1 MKIDSGDLTSD
12 GDCGRAA
19 YRRALIFGIVAAL
32 LGLILYST
40 VAIVIGLVSGFA
52 SLAVGYIIGKAMM
65 IGSSGFGGR
74 KYQITAALL
83 TYAAVSMSFVPI
95 VIDHQ
100 MKTGPAPKA
109 TQEQLAEEQRQLEKE
124 FGQTPQISQPKSLRP
139 KTEVS
144 PPSTASRTT
153 SWAWFGHLLFVGI
166 LSPIYDLQYP
176 KHGVVGLV
184 ILAIGINIA
193 WRITA
198 GTRQLVL
205 YRDNAQNISKG
216 LIGLTIGQQGR
227 IMALSS
233 KGHEISGEPSVKP

>member
-1 MKIDSGDLTSD
+1 VVLCPAMSSHGGTSTSQPESVASGGLRID
-12 GDCGRAA
+12 GDGGRAA
-19 YRRALIFGIVAAL
+19 YRRALILGTVAAL

-52 SLAVGYIIGKAMM
+52 SLAAGYIIGKAMM
-65 IGSSGFGGR
+65 VGSGGIGGR
-74 KYQITAALL
+74 KYQITAAIL

-100 MKTGPAPKA
+100 MKTRPAPKA

-124 FGQTPQISQPKSLRP
+124 FGQTPQIAQPKSSRS

-144 PPSTASRTT
+144 PPRTASPTT

-184 ILAIGINIA
+184 ILAIGISIA

-198 GTRQLVL
+198 GTRL
-205 YRDNAQNISKG
+205 
-216 LIGLTIGQQGR
+216 LT
-227 IMALSS
+227 
-233 KGHEISGEPSVKP
+233 

>member
-1 MKIDSGDLTSD
+1 MSSHGGTSTTQPEGVGSGDLTSG
-12 GDCGRAA
+12 GDTGRPA

-65 IGSSGFGGR
+65 IGSGGIGGR
-74 KYQITAALL
+74 KYQITSAIL

-100 MKTGPAPKA
+100 MKTRPASEA

-124 FGQTPQISQPKSLRP
+124 FGRAPQIAQPKTRP

-144 PPSTASRTT
+144 PPSAASPTT

-193 WRITA
+193 WRITV
-198 GTRQLVL
+198 GTRLL
-205 YRDNAQNISKG
+205 A
-216 LIGLTIGQQGR
+216 
-227 IMALSS
+227 
-233 KGHEISGEPSVKP
+233 

>member
-1 MKIDSGDLTSD
+1 MSSHGGTRTSQPEGVAAGDLTSD
-12 GDCGRAA
+12 GDRGRAG

-32 LGLILYST
+32 FGLVLYST

-52 SLAVGYIIGKAMM
+52 SLTVGYIIGKAMM
-65 IGSSGFGGR
+65 MGSGGIGRR
-74 KYQITAALL
+74 KYQITAAIL

-100 MKTGPAPKA
+100 MKTRPAPKA

-124 FGQTPQISQPKSLRP
+124 FGQTPQIAQRKSSRP
-139 KTEVS
+139 KTEVP
-144 PPSTASRTT
+144 PPSASSPTT
-153 SWAWFGHLLFVGI
+153 NWAWFGHLLFVGI

-176 KHGVVGLV
+176 KHGIIGLV

-198 GTRQLVL
+198 GTR
-205 YRDNAQNISKG
+205 
-216 LIGLTIGQQGR
+216 
-227 IMALSS
+227 
-233 KGHEISGEPSVKP
+233 